1 MGEVAIIADSGGK
14 GYDFARGVYNYVADK
29 KERDFSISMIDLET
43 TNFKDGEFK
52 VRIKDNIRRKN
63 CFLIH
68 DSNQEPSK
76 WFTSLAF
83 VLDAMAF
90 SSPAEI
96 NLIMPYTRFAR
107 QERKEDSRVSVNAK
121 VLANLV
127 SDYADRGLAVDL
139 HAPQMQEYFSIPFDN
154 LYSFPSLITHLR
166 SHHAGC
172 LDNLVVVSPDLG
184 GGKRAE
190 ALVKRLGKQGILAN
204 VALGYK
210 TRKKENEVE
219 RVVLIGD
226 VAGKNCLV
234 VDDMIDTG
242 GTMIK
247 TGEALLEK
255 GAASVCAWA
264 THGLFND
271 KKRDFSVFNEVMVS
285 DTLQQQDPMKN
296 LEVVSLTGLIGEAV
310 YRTVVGESLSDLF
323 NSHQ

>member
-1 MGEVAIIADSGGK
+1 MGEGDVAIIADSAGR
-14 GYDFARGVYNYVADK
+14 GYGFAKGVYDHIMGK
-29 KERDFSISMIDLET
+29 PERDFSMGMIDIET

-52 VRIKDNIRRKN
+52 VRVKENIRGKK
-63 CFLIH
+63 CFFIH
-68 DSNQEPSK
+68 DANQEPSR
-76 WFTSLAF
+76 WLASLAF
-83 VLDAMAF
+83 TLDAMAF
-90 SSPAEI
+90 SSPKEI

-127 SDYADRGLAVDL
+127 SDYADRGMTVDL

-166 SHHAGC
+166 AQHAGC

-190 ALVKRLGKQGILAN
+190 ALVKRLVKQGIHAD

-210 TRKKENEVE
+210 TRKRENEVE
-219 RVVLIGD
+219 KVAIIGE

-255 GAASVCAWA
+255 GATSVCAFA

-271 KKRDFSVFNEVMVS
+271 RTRNFGVFKEVMVG
-285 DTLQQQDPMKN
+285 DTLCCEPMPN
-296 LEVVSLTGLIGEAV
+296 LEIVSLTGLFGEAI
-310 YRTVVGESLSDLF
+310 YRTVVGESLSGLF
-323 NSHQ
+323 NDH